1 MILRGILAVAFGF
14 IILVSARQTIEGSPT
29 SIPTV
34 RAIPNIALL
43 TRTLPILAQT
53 DPSEWQTQ
61 DSYQGD
67 CNATPPGTVCVT
79 YSDGYIWLVP
89 DTIVG
94 WAFEGTTIEIVR
106 GSSADY
112 YHILG
117 TLLVRTVSNSP

>member
-14 IILVSARQTIEGSPT
+14 IILVSTHQTIEGSPT
-29 SIPTV
+29 SIPDLRT
-34 RAIPNIALL
+34 IPNIAPL
-43 TRTLPILAQT
+43 THTPPILAQP

-79 YSDGYIWLVP
+79 YSDRYIWLVP

-94 WAFEGTTIEIVR
+94 WANEGTTIEIAQ

-112 YHILG
+112 YHTLG
-117 TLLVRTVSNSP
+117 TLLVKTVFK